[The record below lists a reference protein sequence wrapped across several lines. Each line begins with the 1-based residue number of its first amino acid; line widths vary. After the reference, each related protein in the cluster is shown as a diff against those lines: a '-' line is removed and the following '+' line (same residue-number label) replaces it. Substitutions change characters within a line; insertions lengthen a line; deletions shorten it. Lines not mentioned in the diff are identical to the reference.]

1 MRQVNDHVKQA
12 LSMKLTER
20 VITPKTVKLKKQV
33 WIRERKKDYTKSL
46 IWILLGIITITIWAT
61 IYNLIF

>member
-12 LSMKLTER
+12 LGIKTK
-20 VITPKTVKLKKQV
+20 PKQRFKTDYSRTIV
-33 WIRERKKDYTKSL
+33 WATL
-46 IWILLGIITITIWAT
+46 AAITIAIWTT

>member
-12 LSMKLTER
+12 LGIK
-20 VITPKTVKLKKQV
+20 PKQ
-33 WIRERKKDYTKSL
+33 RFKKDYTKVSV
-46 IWILLGIITITIWAT
+46 WILIGAITVAIWTT